1 MVPVGGLEPPRPK
14 ATDFES
20 VVYTNFTTPASLGYR
35 PLMVGIIRKLLTYA
49 SRKTLNNYRLLIIS
63 PQSVTKLSSEEK
75 IKFIFTK
82 KLRKIL

>member
-1 MVPVGGLEPPRPK
+1 HPPRPK

-20 VVYTNFTTPASLGYR
+20 VVYTNFTTPAFLGYC
-35 PLMVGIIRKLLTYA
+35 PLMVGIIRKLLTCA

-82 KLRKIL
+82 KWRKIL